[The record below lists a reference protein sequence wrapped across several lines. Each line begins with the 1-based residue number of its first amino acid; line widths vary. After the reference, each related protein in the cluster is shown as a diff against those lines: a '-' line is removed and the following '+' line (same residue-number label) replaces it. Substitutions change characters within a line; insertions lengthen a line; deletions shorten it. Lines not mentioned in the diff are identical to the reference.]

1 MPPLSVAKPTSVNG
15 RTAMHKVFVKIK
27 FDPKDV
33 WVGIQWATHS
43 PNSRTWDVFICI
55 IPMLPIHIGGW
66 FRDD

>member
-1 MPPLSVAKPTSVNG
+1 
-15 RTAMHKVFVKIK
+15 MHKVFVKIK

-55 IPMLPIHIGGW
+55 IPMLPIHVGGW